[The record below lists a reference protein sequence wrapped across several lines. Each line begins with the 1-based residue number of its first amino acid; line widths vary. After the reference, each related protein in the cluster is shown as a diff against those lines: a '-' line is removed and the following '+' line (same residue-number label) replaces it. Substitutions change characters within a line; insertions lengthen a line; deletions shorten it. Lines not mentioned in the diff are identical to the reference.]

1 MSRAFVKE
9 DDGEVSDFLSN
20 ERDRE
25 NKIEWLKIQEAKLE
39 RLIAEAD
46 KNTSKKA
53 MIEKWIRDITEDIE
67 KTKKELGYQP

>member
-9 DDGEVSDFLSN
+9 DDGEVVDFLSD

-25 NKIEWLKIQEAKLE
+25 NKIEWLKIQETKLE

-53 MIEKWIRDITEDIE
+53 MLEKWIRDITEDIE
-67 KTKKELGYQP
+67 KTKKLLGY